1 MATVQDVMTKD
12 PICIPQTS
20 PVASAARAMRDND
33 IGDVLVTD
41 DQEKVIGIVT
51 DRDVAIRGVA
61 EGLDLEETQLRE
73 VCTSAPTTVSPTDD
87 LALAS
92 RLMQEQALRRLPV
105 VDNGTP
111 VGIVSLGDLSRQ
123 PGSAAVLAGISE
135 APPNQ

>member
-12 PICIPQTS
+12 PICIPQSS

-41 DQEKVIGIVT
+41 DQEKVVGIVT

-61 EGLDLEETQLRE
+61 EGLDLDQTQLRE
-73 VCTSAPTTVSPTDD
+73 VCTSAPTTVSPADD
-87 LALAS
+87 VDTAK

-105 VDNGTP
+105 VDGGTA

-123 PGSAAVLAGISE
+123 PGSGAVLAGISE